1 MGIVGDMDQM
11 DAMIYGD
18 LENDA
23 DLEAELAALTG
34 EGQPKPSK
42 KLGTYQCVVYIF
54 DRMKNILG
62 KRALL

>member
-1 MGIVGDMDQM
+1 MGIMGDMDQM

-42 KLGTYQCVVYIF
+42 KLRTYQCMVYIF
-54 DRMKNILG
+54 EPMKMYWQ
-62 KRALL
+62 KRLP